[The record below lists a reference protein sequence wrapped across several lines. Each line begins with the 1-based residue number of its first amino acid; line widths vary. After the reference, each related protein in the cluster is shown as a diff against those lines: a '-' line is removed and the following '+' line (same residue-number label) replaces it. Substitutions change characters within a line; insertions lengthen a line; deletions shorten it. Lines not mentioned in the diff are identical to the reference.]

1 MRAPSHSQH
10 EQRLY
15 LVASRVFTIVLIAR
29 VSARVQPT
37 CRWLLRGPG
46 AWTFCRSCTPVA
58 RPVAPFAVSEEE
70 RRGDCP
76 DVLNERRKQP
86 FVHVKC
92 VG

>member
-37 CRWLLRGPG
+37 CGWGVAAAWPWSLDLLPKLHPSCS
-46 AWTFCRSCTPVA
+46 TSCTICSERGGAA
-58 RPVAPFAVSEEE
+58 RRLS
-70 RRGDCP
+70 
-76 DVLNERRKQP
+76 
-86 FVHVKC
+86 
-92 VG
+92 